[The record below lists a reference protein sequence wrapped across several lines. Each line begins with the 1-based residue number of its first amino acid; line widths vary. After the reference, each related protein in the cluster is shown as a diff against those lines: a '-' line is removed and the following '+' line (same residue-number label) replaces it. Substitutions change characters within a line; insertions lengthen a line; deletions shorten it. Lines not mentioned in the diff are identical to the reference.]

1 MSIFQFCFCL
11 LLGYTLYLGAFNQG
25 LLCDCETFVASSTD
39 HRHISA
45 DFLPAAPGPEPVTTT
60 EVAAKAP
67 ASADLFPTF
76 SFPELGLAAEEE
88 DSMAGYYAQHIQDI
102 NPFCGLVNIK

>member
-1 MSIFQFCFCL
+1 MGSQRKDHKRLCL
-11 LLGYTLYLGAFNQG
+11 KCESARN
-25 LLCDCETFVASSTD
+25 LCEPFVSSSAY
-39 HRHISA
+39 HRHITA

-60 EVAAKAP
+60 EVSGKAP

>member
-1 MSIFQFCFCL
+1 MNCQWPKCESTI
-11 LLGYTLYLGAFNQG
+11 GAFDQG
-25 LLCDCETFVASSTD
+25 ILCDCESFVFSSID
-39 HRHISA
+39 HLHITA

-60 EVAAKAP
+60 EVSAKAP